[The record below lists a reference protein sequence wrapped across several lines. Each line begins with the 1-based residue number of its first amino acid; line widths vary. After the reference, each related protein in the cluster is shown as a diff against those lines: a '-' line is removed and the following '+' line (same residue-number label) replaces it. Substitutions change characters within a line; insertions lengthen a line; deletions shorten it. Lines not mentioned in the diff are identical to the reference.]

1 MALRAHPCEKAD
13 IAPAERAAWAK
24 CERERPPFGKS
35 RTTIGSTDVFAGVRP
50 SSGFFSKKDNPTASH
65 TYSNQKPTYT
75 ALNMGYRKPVTI
87 LRILL
92 TVVLWWNACHTRVWL
107 HAQGDR
113 MRYQLEQAHRL
124 FDAGHYAEALDIFSE
139 HLNAHPED
147 FAIQLKAAIC
157 LYQLNRLSEAR
168 EMLLFLSKQRV
179 DERDEAWFFL
189 ARIAHASHQFRQAI
203 DYYKEFLRLAPK
215 AHPYREMVKDEI
227 RRCAYG
233 MQLLSAPESAV
244 VENLGEGVNTPEDE
258 FAPIPSPNYG
268 DRIYFSSIRAGNVG
282 GARTDDDL
290 PDPTFGHFFADMFSA
305 SILNGQWAGV
315 TPLSYLLNSPQH
327 EVALDFSDDGSR
339 LYFFRGQTLF
349 SGDVL
354 VDTFRNS
361 LARQYYTP
369 VLFEGPVRPWE
380 GDCDLFFFNDTTLLF
395 ASRRPGGYGG
405 LDIYVSQYRE
415 GRWSEPQNLGPV
427 INSPYDERSPFLAM
441 DGRTLYFSTNDS
453 RRSMGGLDILRATY
467 NDFSLS
473 WGTARNLGFPINS
486 AGDEAHYRLTLDGY
500 RAFFSSSRKDAMGKR
515 DLYVAYFEQA
525 REEQLG
531 VSYPPTFVDVA
542 RIKELATAGM
552 AREGA
557 GGTPF
562 PADEVVE
569 LTLAPLYYSRHDL
582 LSLPANLKLLDQ
594 LAFIAKAFPQVRIAL
609 SAHTDDAA
617 PVPLDVFLAIKQA
630 ERAMQ
635 YLIEQGAQA
644 GQVVVLGLGKQYPL
658 ARTDVTGKSL
668 EANRKLNRRIDVALH
683 GTEGLPLRIRY
694 QEPRI
699 PESQLDP
706 AGRFFQNS
714 TRGLHFRV
722 QIATLPQM
730 YQGATFAAYPH
741 RMVERRGDGK
751 DYRFLVGLYQT
762 FSSAQVLADNL
773 AMNEQIEGARVV
785 AYLGPF
791 RIDTAETLEVLR
803 KKYPELEQYKLPQG
817 AQ

>member
-1 MALRAHPCEKAD
+1 MGHEQSERCLPRRAHTEQ
-13 IAPAERAAWAK
+13 
-24 CERERPPFGKS
+24 PPSCVVTFRKGARKQA
-35 RTTIGSTDVFAGVRP
+35 FLC
-50 SSGFFSKKDNPTASH
+50 KKDNHIASQ
-65 TYSNQKPTYT
+65 TYSNQKPTYI
-75 ALNMGYRKPVTI
+75 ALNMGYREPITI

-92 TVVLWWNACHTRVWL
+92 TLVLWWHTHGSGASL
-107 HAQGDR
+107 YAQGDR
-113 MRYQLEQAHRL
+113 LRYQLDQANRL
-124 FDAGHYAEALDIFSE
+124 FDAGHYVEALNIFSE
-139 HLNAHPED
+139 HLNAQPED

-157 LYQLNRLSEAR
+157 LYQLNRLSEAQKI
-168 EMLLFLSKQRV
+168 LLFLSKQRI

-189 ARIAHASHQFRQAI
+189 ARIAHANHQFRQAI

-227 RRCAYG
+227 RRCAFG
-233 MQLLSAPESAV
+233 MQLLDAPESAV
-244 VENLGEGVNTPEDE
+244 VENLGEGINTPEDE
-258 FAPIPSPNYG
+258 FAPIPSPNYS

-354 VDTFRNS
+354 VDTFRSS
-361 LARQYYTP
+361 LARQYYMP

-415 GRWSEPQNLGPV
+415 GGWTEPQNLGPV

-473 WGTARNLGFPINS
+473 WGTARNLGLPINS
-486 AGDEAHYRLTLDGY
+486 AGDEAHYRLTMDGY
-500 RAFFSSSRKDAMGKR
+500 RAFFSSSRKDALGKR

-531 VSYPPTFVDVA
+531 MSYPPTFVDVA
-542 RIKELATAGM
+542 RIKQLTTTA
-552 AREGA
+552 AASEGA
-557 GGTPF
+557 TSMPF
-562 PADEVVE
+562 PPDEVVD

-582 LSLPANLKLLDQ
+582 LTLPANLKMLDQ

-617 PVPLDVFLAIKQA
+617 PVPIDIFLAAKQA

-644 GQVVVLGLGKQYPL
+644 QQIVVLGLGKQYPL
-658 ARTDVTGKSL
+658 ARTDMTGKNL
-668 EANRKLNRRIDVALH
+668 EANRKLNRRIDVSLY

-694 QEPRI
+694 QDVRV

-730 YQGATFAAYPH
+730 YQGTTLAAYPH
-741 RMVERRGDGK
+741 RMVERRGDSEN
-751 DYRFLVGLYQT
+751 YHFLIGLYQT
-762 FSSAQVLADNL
+762 LSSAQVLADNL
-773 AMNEQIEGARVV
+773 AMNEQIEEARIV

-791 RIDTAETLEVLR
+791 RIDTPETLEHLR
-803 KKYPELEQYKLPQG
+803 KKYPELEQYEPPHG